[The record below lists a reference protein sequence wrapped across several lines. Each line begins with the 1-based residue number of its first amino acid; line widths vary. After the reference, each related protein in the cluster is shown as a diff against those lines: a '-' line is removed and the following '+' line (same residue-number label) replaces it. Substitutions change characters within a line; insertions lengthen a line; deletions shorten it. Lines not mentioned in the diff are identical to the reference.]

1 MSPGLLPA
9 ETLIV
14 QRRFIPMV
22 AIGNEE
28 RLPTHDVN
36 DLPEHGWV
44 SDRPELLPASVIV
57 LKVDSWRLAFDRSFE
72 QSENRV
78 LRIE

>member
-1 MSPGLLPA
+1 
-9 ETLIV
+9 
-14 QRRFIPMV
+14 MV

-57 LKVDSWRLAFDRSFE
+57 LKVNSWRLAFDGSFE

-78 LRIE
+78 LRIRVEQPDGA